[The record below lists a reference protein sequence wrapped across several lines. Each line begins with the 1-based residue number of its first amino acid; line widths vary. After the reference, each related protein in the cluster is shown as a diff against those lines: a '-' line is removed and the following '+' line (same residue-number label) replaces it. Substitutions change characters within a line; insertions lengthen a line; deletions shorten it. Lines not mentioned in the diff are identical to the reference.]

1 MGVGVTA
8 LGMEVS
14 VGNGVSRGNGV
25 EVGLVTGGGL
35 VAIAVG
41 RKVGGGAEVT
51 VTVTVAVGAS
61 FWVGGWVGVPP
72 PQAKTPRDI
81 NVAPVVRQSFALR
94 PNLNSLFLKKM
105 K

>member
-1 MGVGVTA
+1 MGVGGTA

-51 VTVTVAVGAS
+51 VTVAVGAS
-61 FWVGGWVGVPP
+61 FWVGVPP

>member
-1 MGVGVTA
+1 MGVGGTA

-41 RKVGGGAEVT
+41 RKVGGGAE

>member
-1 MGVGVTA
+1 MGVGGTA

-51 VTVTVAVGAS
+51 VTVAVGAS
-61 FWVGGWVGVPP
+61 VWVGGWVGVPP
-72 PQAKTPRDI
+72 PQAKTPRGI